1 MKFKAAVIVSVALHI
16 SVFAIAL
23 YVPMKPSHQGTV
35 YYVDLISMP
44 GGGGGGGGDKAQKGG
59 GQLVQ
64 EPQRMK
70 DLTTQKEE
78 VQSQFRYPDED
89 KKNKKK
95 TGKEKEEKKTEKKEL
110 ITITR
115 KDRNQEVSPV
125 TVTGR
130 GDSNVLKTGISA
142 GGGGGPGGGGGSGG
156 GYGGGIGSGYGPG
169 TGTGTG
175 FFPYAYYIETL
186 KNKVSSSWYSGL
198 VSPGQR
204 GQFLVVVD
212 FKILRDGSIQ
222 DLKIVQ
228 NSGIRSLDLS
238 ALRAVENSAP
248 FPPLPGDYPYSYLPV
263 SFDFEWGKK

>member
-1 MKFKAAVIVSVALHI
+1 MKFKAAIIASVVLHI

-23 YVPMKPSHQGTV
+23 YVPMKSTHQGTV

-59 GQLVQ
+59 GQPVQ

-89 KKNKKK
+89 KKSKKK
-95 TGKEKEEKKTEKKEL
+95 PEKEKQKTEKKEL
-110 ITITR
+110 ITMTR
-115 KDRNQEVSPV
+115 KDWNKEKSPAA
-125 TVTGR
+125 VTGQ
-130 GDSNVLKTGISA
+130 GDNVLKTGISA
-142 GGGGGPGGGGGSGG
+142 GGGGGSGG
-156 GYGGGIGSGYGPG
+156 GYGGGTGSGYGPG

-212 FKILRDGSIQ
+212 FKILRDGRIQ
-222 DLKIVQ
+222 DLKIAQ

-238 ALRAVENSAP
+238 ALRAIENSAP
-248 FPPLPGDYPYSYLPV
+248 FPPLPGDYPYSYLPI
-263 SFDFEWGKK
+263 SFDFVWGKK